1 MKIEIPEVVMI
12 PRDKIKCNPYN
23 PNIVSADIFNSIVEN
38 IEDFG
43 FVQPIVVAPLPKK
56 DKHDFQIIDGEHRF
70 DALCLLEVPEI
81 PCVVK
86 KVSLDQQKFQTVK
99 MNRLR
104 GKMDMKKFTA
114 LVENLMEKYSFE
126 EVAEHL
132 AFTDPTELE
141 QMIESTRES
150 LPTDELKEEFDR
162 AKNDIKTV
170 DDLSIVLN
178 RLFTSF
184 GSTLPANF
192 MILDFGGK
200 DHIWIR
206 MKARDYKKILG
217 KAREVLSH
225 GYTFDSF
232 LSHVLSV
239 IQVEKAINKYKTFLE
254 EAKPDDGGETLLKD

>member
-1 MKIEIPEVVMI
+1 MKIEIPEVVML
-12 PRDKIKCNPYN
+12 PKDKIRANPYN
-23 PNIVSADIFNSIVEN
+23 PNVVSADIFNSIVEN

-43 FVQPIVVAPLPKK
+43 FVQPIIVAPLPKK

-70 DALCLLEVPEI
+70 DALCLLDVSEI
-81 PCVVK
+81 PCIIK
-86 KVSLDQQKFQTVK
+86 SVSLDEQKFQTVK

-104 GKMDMKKFTA
+104 GKMDLKKFTA
-114 LVENLMEKYSFE
+114 LVEDLMAKYSFE
-126 EVAEHL
+126 EVAEYL

-150 LPTDELKEEFDR
+150 LPTDELKEEFDKV
-162 AKNDIKTV
+162 KNDIKTI

-200 DHIWIR
+200 NHIWVR
-206 MKARDYKKILG
+206 MRKGDYRKILG

-225 GYTFDSF
+225 GHTFDSF
-232 LSHVLSV
+232 LSRILSV
-239 IQVEKAINKYKTFLE
+239 IPVEKAIDKHKTFLE
-254 EAKPDDGGETLLKD
+254 EAMPDDDGEVLLKD